1 MPELYIGNASK
12 HTHMFAYRT
21 LERLG
26 IITQAIPM
34 GGQIRISPN
43 GAPADMSPLEIEYIV
58 GQQRAYGLIPIE
70 ELDRTSP
77 FYGLVYSTG
86 KPISEDKLLRAI
98 EKRENELKVM
108 GQKIR
113 QEAALAVNS
122 QIESRIGAPIRQLEM
137 SFTEE
142 EPRAGYAD
150 AIDHISEGVRVT
162 RAVENGPSIGR
173 GRRR

>member
-1 MPELYIGNASK
+1 MPELYIGNATK
-12 HTHMFAYRT
+12 HTHMFAYRA

-26 IITQAIPM
+26 IITQVITP
-34 GGQIRISPN
+34 GNQIRVSPN
-43 GAPADMSPLEIEYIV
+43 GSTTDLSTLDIDYIL
-58 GQQRAYGLIPIE
+58 GQQRAYGLIPID

-77 FYGLVYSTG
+77 FYGLVYSIG
-86 KPISEDKLLRAI
+86 KPLTEDKLLRAI
-98 EKRENELKVM
+98 KKREDELRVM

-122 QIESRIGAPIRQLEM
+122 QIESKIGAPLRQLEM

-142 EPRAGYAD
+142 EPRSGYAD
-150 AIDHISEGVRVT
+150 SIDHISEGVRVT
-162 RAVENGPSIGR
+162 REVASR